1 MNKVIGKQDDR
12 HRLVVKEEKEA
23 GKAEPEDPEVINIL
37 ARITE
42 TVWAKDPYD
51 VGQTL
56 QHNNVVEIK
65 DPQQP
70 AWKFQYKIREDAE
83 EGISDT
89 ITGLL
94 KAGVLERTTSEWNT
108 PIYQYG
114 RLMDLPGGW
123 YTI

>member
-1 MNKVIGKQDDR
+1 MID
-12 HRLVVKEEKEA
+12 
-23 GKAEPEDPEVINIL
+23 IL

-51 VGQTL
+51 VGHTP
-56 QHNNVVEIK
+56 QHNIEVEMK
-65 DPQQP
+65 DPHQQ
-70 AWKFQYKIREDAE
+70 AWKFQYRIREDAE